1 MNFIVKLYDI
11 FEKKS
16 CSNCLA
22 YIFFDHLKIF
32 DHLAFDVLIFLQL
45 LRYHFESD
53 IATFALK
60 VMHLNLHLESHKA
73 CT

>member
-11 FEKKS
+11 FEKNS

-32 DHLAFDVLIFLQL
+32 DHYGIWC
-45 LRYHFESD
+45 SD
-53 IATFALK
+53 IFAAFK
-60 VMHLNLHLESHKA
+60 IPFWIGHCHLRIEGHALEL
-73 CT
+73 TLRVP